1 MILHRHQLTCAQFL
15 DLADAY
21 VLGTLEELER
31 YACARH
37 IARPGHHHGCREALT
52 LAQGVVDSLAAVVPG
67 SMPPVGLWQ
76 AIEARLSGGTRSS
89 DAEWL

>member
-1 MILHRHQLTCAQFL
+1 MIRRHLLTCAQFL

-21 VLGTLEELER
+21 ALGTLEELER
-31 YACARH
+31 HACARH
-37 IARPGHHHGCREALT
+37 LARPVHHHGCREALT

-67 SMPPVGLWQ
+67 SMAPVGLWQ
-76 AIEARLSGGTRSS
+76 AIEARLRGGTGSS